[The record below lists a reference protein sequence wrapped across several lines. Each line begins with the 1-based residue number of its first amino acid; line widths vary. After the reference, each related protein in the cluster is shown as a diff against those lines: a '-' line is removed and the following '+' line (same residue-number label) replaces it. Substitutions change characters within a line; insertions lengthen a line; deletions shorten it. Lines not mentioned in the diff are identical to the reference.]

1 MAASKDYLKLIREIQ
16 KVLQAEKIDGW
27 LLYNFRGSNVFA
39 TRLLKLPEYIMFT
52 RRYFYY
58 IPESGEPRKLVHR
71 IEEWNLDALP
81 GGKSIYL
88 SWRSLEEGLK
98 KLLSGSKRV
107 AMEYSPKCA
116 IPYVSTVDA
125 GAIELVRES
134 GVEVVSSANLIQYFE
149 ARWDE
154 EQLNDNIKSAAHLR
168 QIADKAFGFIRD
180 KILSNSAVTEYD
192 VQQFMISEFKNRGLV
207 TSSDPNCS
215 VNANS
220 ANPHYEPTK
229 EIHSPLQKGD
239 FVLLDLW
246 AKKDKMRSVYADIT
260 WTGFI
265 GEIVPDEYE
274 KIFQIVKG
282 GRDAALNFVR
292 SSMEEGKV
300 VHGYEVDDAARNYI
314 TQHGYG
320 EHFVHR
326 TGHSIGEEVHGNG
339 ANMDNLETRDERTII
354 PQTSFSIEP
363 GIYLRDKF
371 GIRSEIDVYIT
382 KDNEVLVTGL
392 PMQENVVAILQS

>member
-1 MAASKDYLKLIREIQ
+1 MAASKDYPKLIREIQ

-39 TRLLKLPEYIMFT
+39 TRLLALPEYIMFT

-58 IPESGEPRKLVHR
+58 IPAIGEPRKLVHR

-125 GAIELVRES
+125 GAIELVRET
-134 GVEVVSSANLIQYFE
+134 GVEVVSSANLIQHFE

-154 EQLNDNIKSAAHLR
+154 EQLNDNIKSATHLR
-168 QIADKAFGFIRD
+168 QIVDKAFGFIRD

-192 VQQFMISEFKNRGLV
+192 VQQFMVSEFKNRGLI

-229 EIHSPLQKGD
+229 EIHSPLQKSD

-246 AKKDKMRSVYADIT
+246 AKKDKLRSVYADIT

-292 SSMEEGKV
+292 SSMEKGKV
-300 VHGYEVDDAARNYI
+300 IHGYEVDDAARNYI

-320 EHFVHR
+320 EYFVHR

-339 ANMDNLETRDERTII
+339 ANLDNLETRDERTLIS
-354 PQTSFSIEP
+354 QTSFSIEP

-392 PMQENVVAILQS
+392 PMQEKVVAILR

>member
-1 MAASKDYLKLIREIQ
+1 MAASKDYPKLIREIQ

-27 LLYNFRGSNVFA
+27 LLYNFRESNFFA
-39 TRLLKLPEYIMFT
+39 TRLLALPEHIMFT

-58 IPESGEPRKLVHR
+58 IPASGEPRKLVHR
-71 IEEWNLDALP
+71 IEEWNLDVLP

-98 KLLSGSKRV
+98 KLLSGSRRV

-125 GAIELVRES
+125 GTVELVRTS

-149 ARWDE
+149 ARWDD
-154 EQLNDNIKSAAHLR
+154 EQLNDNVKSATHLR

-180 KILSNSAVTEYD
+180 KILSNNAVTEYD
-192 VQQFMISEFKNRGLV
+192 VQQFMVSEFKNRGLV

-282 GRDAALNFVR
+282 GRDAALNFIR
-292 SSMEEGKV
+292 SSMEKGSIIR
-300 VHGYEVDDAARNYI
+300 GYEVDDAARNYI

-320 EHFVHR
+320 EYFVHR

-354 PQTSFSIEP
+354 SQTSFSIEP

-382 KDNEVLVTGL
+382 KDNEVIVTGL
-392 PMQENVVAILQS
+392 PMQENVVAIL

>member
-1 MAASKDYLKLIREIQ
+1 MAASKDYPKLIREIQ

-27 LLYNFRGSNVFA
+27 LLYDFRGSNVFA
-39 TRLLKLPEYIMFT
+39 TRLLALPEHIMFT

-58 IPESGEPRKLVHR
+58 IPAIGEPRKLVHR

-125 GAIELVRES
+125 GAIELVRTS
-134 GVEVVSSANLIQYFE
+134 GVEVVSSANLIQHFE

-154 EQLNDNIKSAAHLR
+154 EQLNDNVKSATHLR
-168 QIADKAFGFIRD
+168 QIADKAFEFIRD

-192 VQQFMISEFKNRGLV
+192 VQQFMVSEFKNRGLV

-229 EIHSPLQKGD
+229 EIHSPLQKGG

-246 AKKDKMRSVYADIT
+246 AKKDKLRSVYADIT

-265 GEIVPDEYE
+265 GEIVPDEFE

-292 SSMEEGKV
+292 SSMEKGKV

-320 EHFVHR
+320 EYFVHR

-392 PMQENVVAILQS
+392 PMQENVVAIL